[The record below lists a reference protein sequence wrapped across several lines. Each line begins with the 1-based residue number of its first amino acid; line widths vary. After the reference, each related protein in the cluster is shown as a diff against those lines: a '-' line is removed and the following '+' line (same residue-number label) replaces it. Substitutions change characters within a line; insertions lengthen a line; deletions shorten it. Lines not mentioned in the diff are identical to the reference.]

1 MNIVSVENPLL
12 IVKNSFGNVGI
23 TSIFR
28 VFKIIVIAIIDGINA
43 SIV

>member
-1 MNIVSVENPLL
+1 VSVENPVL
-12 IVKNSFGNVGI
+12 ILKNSFGNVGI
-23 TSIFR
+23 KSIFR